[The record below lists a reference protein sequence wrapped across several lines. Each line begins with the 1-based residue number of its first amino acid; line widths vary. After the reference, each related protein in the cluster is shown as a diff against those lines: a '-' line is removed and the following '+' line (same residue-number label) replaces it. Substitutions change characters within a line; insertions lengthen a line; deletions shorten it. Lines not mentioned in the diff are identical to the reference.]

1 MLPEPRA
8 LLCDLDGTLVDSRK
22 EVDDAWRA
30 FAARHGLDEGEVLAA
45 TFAGPSREVV
55 AALAPWLDVD
65 AETALV
71 ERCQVEAARAT
82 RAIAGAAEL
91 MAAWTPD
98 RLAVVTSCGR
108 ALAEA
113 RLAGAGLPRPAVLVS
128 ADDVRRG
135 KPDPEGYR
143 RAAALLGL
151 EPARCVA
158 VEDAPAGIAAAR
170 AAGARTVGVATTHPA
185 DDARG
190 GRPRRRLAGRARP
203 GAGGAVAA
211 G

>member
-1 MLPEPRA
+1 VLPEPPLA

-30 FAARHGLDEGEVLAA
+30 FAARHGLDEDEVLAA

-55 AALAPWLDVD
+55 SAVAPWLDVD

-71 ERCQVEAARAT
+71 ERAQVEAAGAT
-82 RAIAGAAEL
+82 RPIAGAAEL
-91 MAAWTPD
+91 MEAWTPG

-185 DDARG
+185 GELAEADLVVASLAELARTQ
-190 GRPRRRLAGRARP
+190 
-203 GAGGAVAA
+203 AA
-211 G
+211 P

>member
-1 MLPEPRA
+1 M
-8 LLCDLDGTLVDSRK
+8 
-22 EVDDAWRA
+22 
-30 FAARHGLDEGEVLAA
+30 
-45 TFAGPSREVV
+45 
-55 AALAPWLDVD
+55 
-65 AETALV
+65 
-71 ERCQVEAARAT
+71 EAAGAT

-91 MAAWTPD
+91 MAAWTPG

-113 RLAGAGLPRPAVLVS
+113 RLAGAGLPRPAVLVT

-185 DDARG
+185 DELAEADLVVASLAELARA
-190 GRPRRRLAGRARP
+190 P
-203 GAGGAVAA
+203 AA
-211 G
+211 P